1 MFVYVI
7 NVIKNKMSKIIELTP
22 GNFKEEVLESKVLVL
37 VDFWAPW
44 CGPCRQM
51 EPTLDKIAEEELI
64 KVAKVNA
71 SDEVNSSLVEEYGI
85 SNIPVMKIF
94 SKGEVIKEF
103 IGLRN
108 IESLKEEIKDIVTPE
123 EAKE

>member
-1 MFVYVI
+1 
-7 NVIKNKMSKIIELTP
+7 MSKIIELTP